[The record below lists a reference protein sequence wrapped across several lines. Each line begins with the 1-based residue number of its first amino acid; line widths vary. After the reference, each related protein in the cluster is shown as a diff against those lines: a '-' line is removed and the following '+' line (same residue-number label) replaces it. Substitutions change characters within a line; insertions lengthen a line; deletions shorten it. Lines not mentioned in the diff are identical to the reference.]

1 MNRILIQNRNVVSF
15 GIPLVLFGALIYIM
29 KSSFLPGNDILNF
42 AISVDLLVTVPLV
55 YFLLVRKTT
64 IPKTT
69 VIPVIVVGLLLG
81 THFLLQDGQTYLNL
95 FKTWALPVIEI
106 SILTFIVF
114 KVRRAIKKYKRFQG
128 LTPDFFTALKNICYE
143 ILPKKLVIP
152 FATEVAVIYYGFIN
166 WKNRTINKNEFTYHK
181 KSGTPA
187 LIGAIIFL
195 IGIETFVF
203 HLLLSKWSLTAAW
216 IFSGISIYTAIQMF
230 GFARSLSNRPIS
242 INEKY
247 LSLRYGILTEVD
259 ITLSDIESIEL
270 SKKPI
275 EQGGLTKK
283 LSPFGELE
291 SHNVIIT
298 LKEENTLTGI
308 YGIKKKFKAIGLHI
322 DEPTEFKE
330 KINNALQSSRR
341 LTVK

>member
-1 MNRILIQNRNVVSF
+1 MNKTLILNRNLISF
-15 GIPLVLFGALIYIM
+15 GIPIGLFGLLTVLM
-29 KSSFLPGNDILNF
+29 KSSSLNGNETLTL
-42 AISVDLLVTVPLV
+42 AITLDLLLTVPII
-55 YFLLVRKTT
+55 YFLLIRKTA
-64 IPKTT
+64 IPNTT

-81 THFLLQDGQTYLNL
+81 TYLLPQDGQAYLSL
-95 FKTWALPVIEI
+95 FKIWALPVIEI

-114 KVRRAIKKYKRFQG
+114 KVRRAIKNHNRSQG
-128 LTPDFFTALKNICYE
+128 LEPDFFTALKNTCYE

-181 KSGTPA
+181 NSGTPA
-187 LIGAIIFL
+187 LIGAIIFI
-195 IGIETFVF
+195 IGLETFVF
-203 HLLLSKWSLTAAW
+203 HFLLSNWSLTAAW

-230 GFARSLSNRPIS
+230 GFARSLSKRPIS
-242 INEKY
+242 INEKS
-247 LSLRYGILTEVD
+247 LSLRYGILTEVE
-259 ITLSDIESIEL
+259 IMLSDIESIEL

-298 LKEENTLTGI
+298 LKEENTLTGV
-308 YGIKKKFKAIGLHI
+308 YGIKRRFKAIGLHI

-330 KINNALQSSRR
+330 KINNALQQS
-341 LTVK
+341 V